1 VRQNVEG
8 YISRVLDWI
17 FAAIILLLVVGIGI
31 GLIKLVINIFHLATQ
46 ISANTSYKNVIIDVF
61 TLLILVELTRSF
73 FDYFQSHR
81 ISLTLIL
88 DTAMVFVIRDVMVFL
103 YTKETDTSFL
113 LTLCGLLLVLGI
125 LRICFIWLRQR
136 EGLLLDKSG
145 TRPKS
150 QVDRSGAM

>member
-1 VRQNVEG
+1 MRQNVEG